1 MRLRRS
7 LAAAL
12 GVALALSM
20 ALAALTAILDGLG
33 SSGSLMLSLME
44 RYAPSE
50 STGLPQEH
58 YPAMTAMITGYLSGK
73 VEDFQYTFIN
83 GDGAEVDCFHDYEQ
97 KHMADCRALFVL
109 DRTVLL
115 VSLMTLVASAGG
127 VYLLRREGRYAL
139 GGFLWGT
146 GGVILAVLALILW
159 GLADFGGLFVLFHR
173 LSFDNSLW
181 LLDPRTDMLIRLM
194 PTAFFT
200 HYAVLLGGTW
210 LTLLCLMA
218 GAGLAVRRARKR
230 HMNKGEP

>member
-1 MRLRRS
+1 MRFRRS

-12 GVALALSM
+12 GAALAISL
-20 ALAALTAILDGLG
+20 ALAALTAVLDGLG

-58 YPAMTAMITGYLSGK
+58 YPAMVNMITGYLSGS
-73 VEDFQYTFIN
+73 VEEFQYAFTN
-83 GDGAEVDCFHDYEQ
+83 GDGVEVDCFHDYEQ

-115 VSLMTLVASAGG
+115 VSLMTLAASAGG

-146 GGVILAVLALILW
+146 GIVILTVLVLIVW
-159 GLADFGGLFVLFHR
+159 GLADFDGLFVLFHR

-181 LLDPRTDMLIRLM
+181 LLDPRTDLLIRLM

-210 LTLLCLMA
+210 LGFLCLMA
-218 GAGLAVRRARKR
+218 GAGLAVRRAGKR
-230 HMNKGEP
+230 RMNKGEP